1 MSNHRIYHSLGNNN
15 QMFGCDRELFLIN
28 ILTCGTFAFLAMD
41 LVITISMVV
50 IGFFNFALL
59 VHMSKKDMLL
69 HHIYIRQLRYHMYY
83 QAQSSWHC
91 SSFKVYR

>member
-50 IGFFNFALL
+50 IGFFNFAKKTCCYITFISGSCAITCITKHKVPGIAALL
-59 VHMSKKDMLL
+59 KF
-69 HHIYIRQLRYHMYY
+69 I
-83 QAQSSWHC
+83 AN
-91 SSFKVYR
+91 